1 MEVISKLKLD
11 LIIVDVSRYKKIK
24 LELSKIVLI
33 IMLVSGMGDYNVN
46 IDVFKIV
53 VKVVGKEKEGEKCLE
68 KYDKILVEIRKKIE
82 QSMLK
87 IVFVFGILRVGM
99 FINNEDIFMG

>member
-33 IMLVSGMGDYNVN
+33 IMLVSGMGDYNV
-46 IDVFKIV
+46 KIWS
-53 VKVVGKEKEGEKCLE
+53 
-68 KYDKILVEIRKKIE
+68 I
-82 QSMLK
+82 
-87 IVFVFGILRVGM
+87 
-99 FINNEDIFMG
+99 